1 MFPSVVALRC
11 PLSKRVLDGNPCYH
25 YGYNMPIKTKIR
37 KIGNSYGIV
46 LPKEALH
53 AMKVKEGDEVYLTDA
68 PGCSMR
74 MSPDRSGFAKKAAIA
89 EDLMRRYRNALQEL
103 AK

>member
-1 MFPSVVALRC
+1 MV
-11 PLSKRVLDGNPCYH
+11 
-25 YGYNMPIKTKIR
+25 MKTKVR

-53 AMKVKEGDEVYLTDA
+53 TMKVKEGDTLYITEGAESSV
-68 PGCSMR
+68 R
-74 MSPDRSGFAKKAAIA
+74 MSAERKGFVEKMKVA
-89 EDLMRRYRNALQEL
+89 EDLMGRYRNALREL